1 MSSKITLSENQ
12 IQDIIRLYTQN
23 RETSR
28 EIGKKYNVS
37 NTYILELLKKNNI
50 KPIDRRCL
58 KSFDLKKD
66 IIPLYKKGI
75 SLTKLAKQFHTSREY
90 LSKHLK
96 ELGVE
101 IINRQNETKFNE
113 NVFDIIDTEEKAYW
127 LGFIYADGYISSSP
141 LNPNKKSRYAFELS
155 LSAKD
160 TEHLYKFNKFM
171 GSNKDNVKI
180 SKVKVNNKEFTRCR
194 WSIVNKHLWFTLYK
208 LGCIPNKSL
217 ILKFPKL
224 SIFLNPK
231 NLVKHFVRGYIDGD
245 GCISYIKTNPKD
257 INSNY
262 SPSVSIL
269 GTKDFLT
276 VLSYYMRR
284 FSPENLLIENAN
296 KENSSGLTYNLAFS

>member
-1 MSSKITLSENQ
+1 
-12 IQDIIRLYTQN
+12 
-23 RETSR
+23 
-28 EIGKKYNVS
+28 
-37 NTYILELLKKNNI
+37 
-50 KPIDRRCL
+50 
-58 KSFDLKKD
+58 
-66 IIPLYKKGI
+66 
-75 SLTKLAKQFHTSREY
+75 
-90 LSKHLK
+90 
-96 ELGVE
+96 
-101 IINRQNETKFNE
+101 
-113 NVFDIIDTEEKAYW
+113 
-127 LGFIYADGYISSSP
+127 
-141 LNPNKKSRYAFELS
+141 
-155 LSAKD
+155 
-160 TEHLYKFNKFM
+160 M

-208 LGCIPNKSL
+208 LGCVPNKSL

-231 NLVKHFVRGYIDGD
+231 DLVKHFVRGYIDGD
-245 GCISYIKTNPKD
+245 GCISYVKTNPKD

-284 FSPENLLIENAN
+284 FSPENLLIENTN